1 MATKRKLNLEDEDL
15 VFLKEFKK
23 DKQHTEPAF
32 KLKRSRYSN
41 DRDKKMRLSRSQ
53 IEAFLNC
60 PTCFY
65 KMQKLGHKLPPSPG
79 FSLNIAVD
87 HLVKQEFNIYRENKT
102 CPPICLENGIDNLI
116 PFSHKDMDIWTNSF
130 KGVSYY
136 NHEQNIEW
144 YGGIDDCLV
153 NKDTGELHMVDT
165 KATSKQSSIDT
176 LQDVYNEGKS
186 YKRQLEI
193 YAYLFEKNGFNVSS
207 KGFLMYYNADK
218 TRKSMDLTLH
228 FKRTLVHVDLD
239 WSWIEQTTQEMFDLL
254 EQDYTPELMVNKCNQ
269 CTYVFANRQKSID

>member
-1 MATKRKLNLEDEDL
+1 
-15 VFLKEFKK
+15 
-23 DKQHTEPAF
+23 
-32 KLKRSRYSN
+32 
-41 DRDKKMRLSRSQ
+41 
-53 IEAFLNC
+53 
-60 PTCFY
+60 
-65 KMQKLGHKLPPSPG
+65 MQKLGHKLPPSPG

-87 HLVKQEFNIYRENKT
+87 HLVKQEFNLYRENKT

-116 PFSHKDMDIWTNSF
+116 PFSHEDMEIWTNSF

-153 NKDTGELHMVDT
+153 NKDTCELHMVDT
-165 KATSKQSSIDT
+165 KATSKQSTINT
-176 LQDVYNEGKS
+176 LHDVYNEGKS

-218 TRKSMDLTLH
+218 TRNSMDLTLH

-239 WSWIEQTTQEMFDLL
+239 WSWVDQTTQEMFELL
-254 EQDYTPELMVNKCNQ
+254 EQNLTPELRVNKCNQ
-269 CTYVFANRQKSID
+269 CTYVFANRTLDMFSVQEGRTPPEREEESVEKKEEKAIIC